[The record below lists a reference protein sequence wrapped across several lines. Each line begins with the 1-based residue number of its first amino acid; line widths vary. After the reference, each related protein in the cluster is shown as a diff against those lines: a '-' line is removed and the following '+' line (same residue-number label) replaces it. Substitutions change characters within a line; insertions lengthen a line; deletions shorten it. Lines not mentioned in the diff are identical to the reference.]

1 MVKSMDSRARLS
13 ESRFRFH
20 LSYETS
26 DKLLNLSMPWFAY
39 NVNKNNY
46 FMGWLGRSLRI
57 MPGIGKVS
65 FHM

>member
-1 MVKSMDSRARLS
+1 MVKSMDSRAILS

-46 FMGWLGRSLRI
+46 FTGWSGRSLRI
-57 MPGIGKVS
+57 MPGIRKVS